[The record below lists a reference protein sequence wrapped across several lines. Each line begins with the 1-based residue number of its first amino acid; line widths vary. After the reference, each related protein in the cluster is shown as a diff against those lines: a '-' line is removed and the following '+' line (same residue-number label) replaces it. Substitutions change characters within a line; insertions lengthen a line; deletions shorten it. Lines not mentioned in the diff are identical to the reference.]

1 MTKKQT
7 TSAEISNMSD
17 DVPEEDWT
25 SEYQEIY
32 YDPNI
37 HRFVYLSEEDA
48 SVLLGVP
55 VVGD

>member
-1 MTKKQT
+1 MNKKQT
-7 TSAEISNMSD
+7 APTEFSVMSD
-17 DVPEEDWT
+17 EVPEEEWT

-55 VVGD
+55 VFGD

>member
-7 TSAEISNMSD
+7 TPVEISIMSEE
-17 DVPEEDWT
+17 VPEEEWT

-32 YDPNI
+32 YDPKI

-48 SVLLGVP
+48 SVLLGIP
-55 VVGD
+55 GLGD

>member
-1 MTKKQT
+1 MTQSQ
-7 TSAEISNMSD
+7 SAPTEISIMSGE
-17 DVPEEDWT
+17 VPEDEWT

-55 VVGD
+55 VSGK

>member
-1 MTKKQT
+1 MTQ
-7 TSAEISNMSD
+7 SQSD
-17 DVPEEDWT
+17 AVPEEEWT

-48 SVLLGVP
+48 SVLLGIP
-55 VVGD
+55 GLGD

>member
-1 MTKKQT
+1 MTQSQ
-7 TSAEISNMSD
+7 SAPTEISIMSD
-17 DVPEEDWT
+17 EVPEDEWT

-55 VVGD
+55 VSGK

>member
-7 TSAEISNMSD
+7 SPTEISIMSD
-17 DVPEEDWT
+17 PVPEEEWT

-55 VVGD
+55 IAGD